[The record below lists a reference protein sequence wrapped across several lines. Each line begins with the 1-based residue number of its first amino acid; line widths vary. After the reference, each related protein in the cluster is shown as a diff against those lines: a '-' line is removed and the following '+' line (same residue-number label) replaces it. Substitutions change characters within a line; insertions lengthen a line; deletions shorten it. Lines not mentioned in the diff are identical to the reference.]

1 MAIVIAVMAL
11 LLLSTVGA
19 GLVLTTS
26 TESLISGVFRAG
38 TEARYAARA
47 AADRALVD
55 LVMLSS
61 WDPALAGAAYSSF
74 NDGLPIGSRA
84 LAAGGVLDLTH
95 VVNLANCG
103 QTSGCSTAAMN
114 AVSADRPWG
123 ANNPRWQLYAW
134 GSASALEG
142 VPRTNGDYYAVA
154 LVGDDGAEN
163 DGNPMRDGM
172 LPGNPGGGRLLV
184 RGMAFGARGARASV
198 ELALVRISGGGVKVL
213 TVKEL

>member
-1 MAIVIAVMAL
+1 MAIVLAAMAL
-11 LLLSTVGA
+11 LILSIIGA

-26 TESLISGVFRAG
+26 TEALISGAFRAG

-61 WDPALAGAAYSSF
+61 WDPALAGTAYSSF
-74 NDGLPIGSRA
+74 NDGLPIGPRA
-84 LAAGGVLDLTH
+84 LAAGGALDLTH

-103 QTSGCSTAAMN
+103 ETSGCSTAAMN
-114 AVSADRPWG
+114 AVRADRPWG

-134 GSASALEG
+134 GWAGALEG
-142 VPRTNGDYYAVA
+142 VPRTNGDYYVVA

-163 DGNPMRDGM
+163 DGNPMRDGTS
-172 LPGNPGGGRLLV
+172 PGNPGSGRLLV

-198 ELALVRISGGGVKVL
+198 EFALIRMSGGGVKVL
-213 TVKEL
+213 TVKDL